1 MNLALTKRQKIV
13 IAAALLTLGLLFTQT
28 ASVFVVRYKMLAGLS
43 LLALLL
49 TLWSLK
55 DDLTRVKGIV
65 LPILPVLFTLGAAS
79 AYFLIEVRWL
89 TRIPALIFF
98 GLSFYFL
105 LLSENVFNV
114 AAERAIPLYWAA
126 STANFVYTILTSYF
140 LFSVISALDL
150 AFYLNFLLVGI
161 VSFLLILQVLWS
173 IKMEKI
179 TLPCLI
185 YSFFLAVLVGECALA
200 LSFWPLGVTSWSLIL
215 SAVLYA
221 LLGITSEIFKD
232 RLNKRVVG
240 EYVVVG
246 GSVLLLVILIT
257 SWTG

>member
-1 MNLALTKRQKIV
+1 MNLTLTKRQRIV
-13 IAAALLTLGLLFTQT
+13 IAAVLLTLGLLFTQT

-43 LLALLL
+43 LLGLLL
-49 TLWSLK
+49 TLWSLRE
-55 DDLTRVKGIV
+55 DLTRVKGII
-65 LPILPVLFTLGAAS
+65 LPILPVLFTLGASS
-79 AYFLIEVRWL
+79 AYFLIQVRWL

-126 STANFVYTILTSYF
+126 STANFVYTIVTSYF
-140 LFSVISALDL
+140 LFSVISALNL
-150 AFYLNFLLVGI
+150 AFYWNFLLVALT
-161 VSFLLILQVLWS
+161 SFLLILQVLWA
-173 IKMEKI
+173 IKMQKI
-179 TLPCLI
+179 TLPVVI
-185 YSFFLAVLVGECALA
+185 YSLILSILVGECALA

-215 SAVLYA
+215 SAVMYV

-232 RLNKRVVG
+232 RLSRRVVG